1 MFSKFLKML
10 SPLQW
15 GEVILLAAIAF
26 TCFNLAGSIVER
38 VQTTFG
44 IETKSSLKEKVINQD
59 NIINKV
65 EAVNKDLIRSL
76 GIIDKSNTISKDA
89 IVSNYKTELK
99 LTTSIQNIKN
109 KKVESIN
116 KIKEVHDKEPVTV
129 ENTKEMET
137 QVSTKQINSLWETYC
152 LDPDNSTQC
161 EVNKNV

>member
-15 GEVILLAAIAF
+15 GEVILLIVIGF
-26 TCFNLAGSIVER
+26 TCFNLAGSIVEK

-44 IETKSSLKEKVINQD
+44 IETKSSLKERIVNQ
-59 NIINKV
+59 NNTINKV

-76 GIIDKSNTISKDA
+76 GIIDRSNAIDKDA
-89 IVSNYKTELK
+89 IVSNYKSELK
-99 LTTSIQNIKN
+99 LDTNIQSIKN
-109 KKVESIN
+109 KKTESIG
-116 KIKEVHDKEPVTV
+116 KIKDVFNKEPVTA
-129 ENTKEMET
+129 ENTKEMEI